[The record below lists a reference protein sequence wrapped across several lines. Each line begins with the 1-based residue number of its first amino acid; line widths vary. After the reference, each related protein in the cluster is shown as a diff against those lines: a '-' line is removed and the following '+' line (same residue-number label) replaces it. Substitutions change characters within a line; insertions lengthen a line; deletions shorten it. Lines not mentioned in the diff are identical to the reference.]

1 MAEPSRGMG
10 RGLAALLT
18 PSATAGA
25 PGDRDLRQLPVEL
38 ITPNPRQPRRSFDE
52 EALIALAGS
61 LGERGVLQPV
71 LVRPLGRRHLRADRR
86 RAPLARRAAG
96 RAPDHPRARP
106 HPRRRRVARARADRE
121 HGPRGPQPGRGG
133 ARVRAAGRGARA
145 HARGD
150 RPPRR
155 PLARRGLEPP
165 APARPPRRGARDAR
179 RRRPDRGPRP
189 RDPAWPA
196 TTTTAAGSPAPRSPR
211 AGTSAAPRPR
221 PARCPKARRDDGPV
235 RAARGTVHPDQEAAA
250 SRLGEA
256 FGRALGADVKVT
268 PRGTG
273 YKVALTFDS
282 LDEALELASRIGT
295 AEPV

>member
-18 PSATAGA
+18 PSTTGGG

-52 EALIALAGS
+52 EALIQLAGS
-61 LGERGVLQPV
+61 LGDRGVLQPV
-71 LVRPLGRRHLRADRR
+71 LVRPSAGGTYELIAGERRWRAAQLAGLPTIPALVRIHDDAESLELALIENMAREDLNPVEEARACALLVEELGLTREEIGRRVGRSRVAVSNLLRLLDLPDEALELLARGDLTEGHGRAILMAGNHDDRR
-86 RAPLARRAAG
+86 RLARTALAEG
-96 RAPDHPRARP
+96 WNV
-106 HPRRRRVARARADRE
+106 RRTEAEARALSE
-121 HGPRGPQPGRGG
+121 
-133 ARVRAAGRGARA
+133 
-145 HARGD
+145 
-150 RPPRR
+150 
-155 PLARRGLEPP
+155 
-165 APARPPRRGARDAR
+165 
-179 RRRPDRGPRP
+179 
-189 RDPAWPA
+189 
-196 TTTTAAGSPAPRSPR
+196 
-211 AGTSAAPRPR
+211 AAP
-221 PARCPKARRDDGPV
+221 DDGPV
-235 RAARGTVHPDQEAAA
+235 RASRRTVHPDQEAAA

-256 FGRALGADVKVT
+256 FGRALGADVRVT